1 MYASVIASE
10 SSFRLNERKFHL
22 NYISKIIVDVRIK
35 NILINL
41 KKVGDL
47 YKSTDFFSSF
57 Y

>member
-1 MYASVIASE
+1 MYASVIALE

-41 KKVGDL
+41 KKVGDF